1 MRGFYYIKGYKKKE
15 DLKTMKMILAVFR
28 PEKLEKVNKAL
39 SEIGIVSLT
48 VSSVQGR
55 GMQKGIVQKWKDK
68 EYSVDLLNKT
78 ELMTVVEDAK
88 VDKTIDTIV
97 EAARTGQIGDGK
109 IFVLPVENAIKIR
122 TGEKDHNALH
132 GLNEV

>member
-1 MRGFYYIKGYKKKE
+1 
-15 DLKTMKMILAVFR
+15 MKMILAVFR
-28 PEKLEKVNKAL
+28 PEKLEKVTKAL

-55 GMQKGIVQKWKDK
+55 GMQRGIVQKWKDK

-78 ELMTVVEDAK
+78 ELMTVVEDSK

-122 TGEKDHNALH
+122 TGEKDHNALQ